1 MTPTLTTNGGSRKS
15 LADQLDR
22 LDRILDGLADA
33 LHAAVAD
40 AVQQAVRGV
49 LSELLADPM
58 IRTALAG
65 TVPTA
70 TTPTLSPVRHVGAWL
85 ARCWSGV
92 RAGLQALVRAGL
104 GASHRLHDAGHTLL
118 HAAGR
123 PLLQVWQGVVLLRR
137 CRGPVLVALTA
148 GAVTGLAAYLLGP
161 WLAAAAGGVGG
172 FTTTLAVQTGLW
184 LRRLSK
190 GMGRSCAAAEPTG
203 P

>member
-1 MTPTLTTNGGSRKS
+1 MTPMITNGRSRKS

-22 LDRILDGLADA
+22 LDRILDGLGDA

-49 LSELLADPM
+49 LTGLLADPM

-70 TTPTLSPVRHVGAWL
+70 TAPTLSPVRHVGAWL
-85 ARCWSGV
+85 ARCWNGV

-104 GASHRLHDAGHTLL
+104 GAGHRLHDAGHTLV

-123 PLLQVWQGVVLLRR
+123 PLLQVWRGVVLLRR
-137 CRGPVLVALTA
+137 CRGPLLAAVAA
-148 GAVTGLAAYLLGP
+148 GFVTGLAAWLAGP

-172 FTTTLAVQTGLW
+172 FTTTLALQMGLW
-184 LRRLSK
+184 LRRLAK
-190 GMGRSCAAAEPTG
+190 GMGRSCAAAEPTR

>member
-1 MTPTLTTNGGSRKS
+1 MTTMLAPNGRARKS
-15 LADQLDR
+15 LADQIDR
-22 LDRILDGLADA
+22 LDHILDGLAGA
-33 LHAAVAD
+33 LNEAVIA

-49 LSELLADPM
+49 LTELLADPM

-65 TVPTA
+65 TAPAATA
-70 TTPTLSPVRHVGAWL
+70 PTLSPGRHVGAWL
-85 ARCWSGV
+85 ARCWSGI

-104 GASHRLHDAGHTLL
+104 GAGRRLRDAGHTLV

-123 PLLQVWQGVVLLRR
+123 PLLQVWRGVLLLRR

-172 FTTTLAVQTGLW
+172 FTSMLALQTGLW
-184 LRRLSK
+184 FRRLAK
-190 GMGRSCAAAEPTG
+190 GMGRSCAAAEPTR